1 MTSGSHNRNDDT
13 VTVELLQRYDRPGP
27 RYTSYPTVPM
37 WSDAVGAE
45 AYREALRNASVRT
58 DEPVALYVHI
68 PFCRSRCFY
77 CGCNTCVTQDMEAPR
92 NYLDLVYRECEEV
105 SRLLGDR
112 RGIGQ
117 LHFGGGT
124 PTYIGVEGLTKV
136 LAKLRSHFDLLPRCE
151 MSIEVDP
158 RTAGRRAVMELR
170 QLGFNRV
177 SFGVQDFD
185 PDVQKAI
192 GRFQS
197 TDRVREV
204 LNAAREADYAGI
216 NFDLIYGLPQQ
227 TPESFAQTLTTTIEM
242 HPDRIALYSFA
253 YLPRLRPN
261 QTSIKEEELPD
272 TQTKFQLF
280 SDAIRELTNAG
291 YRQIG
296 MDHFALP
303 QDELSRAQEDGRL
316 HRNFM
321 GYTVQAAQE
330 MVGIGMSAIG
340 YIDNTFV
347 QNASSLEAYQS
358 AIETEGLAVYRGL
371 KLSRDDVVRR
381 YVISELMC
389 NFAMVYDQLESR
401 LDVNYEDYFA
411 SEDERLEPFI
421 EDGLLRRDAE
431 GLKVT
436 PIGRTFVRNI
446 AMAFDAYL
454 KDPSRGGTFSRTI

>member
-1 MTSGSHNRNDDT
+1 
-13 VTVELLQRYDRPGP
+13 
-27 RYTSYPTVPM
+27 
-37 WSDAVGAE
+37 
-45 AYREALRNASVRT
+45 
-58 DEPVALYVHI
+58 
-68 PFCRSRCFY
+68 
-77 CGCNTCVTQDMEAPR
+77 
-92 NYLDLVYRECEEV
+92 
-105 SRLLGDR
+105 
-112 RGIGQ
+112 
-117 LHFGGGT
+117 
-124 PTYIGVEGLTKV
+124 
-136 LAKLRSHFDLLPRCE
+136 

-158 RTAGRRAVMELR
+158 RTAGPQVVTDLR
-170 QLGFNRV
+170 QLGFNRI

-204 LNAAREADYAGI
+204 LNAAREADYSGI

-227 TPESFAQTLTTTIEM
+227 TPQSFAQTLTTTIEM
-242 HPDRIALYSFA
+242 RPDRIALYSFA

-261 QTSIKEEELPD
+261 QASIKEDELPD
-272 TQTKFQLF
+272 TQTKYRLF
-280 SDAIRELTNAG
+280 SDAIRELTSAG

-303 QDELSRAQEDGRL
+303 EDELSRAQEDGRL

-321 GYTVQAAQE
+321 GYKVQAAQE

-347 QNASSLEAYQS
+347 QNASSIEAYQS

-371 KLSRDDVVRR
+371 RLSRDDVVRR

-401 LDVNYEDYFA
+401 LDVNYGDYFA

-446 AMAFDAYL
+446 AMTFDAYL